1 MKKSSILRAAATIGV
16 FTLLIVGKTPP
27 ASSGANDGKAMCYAA
42 GTYTKCGSSQ
52 FDPSS
57 TSVSCR
63 DERASAWAG
72 PADIQTAART
82 ALYQCSNQ
90 MTQMVSLGSTFPGS
104 RASIKVPCVVLQCT
118 PAR

>member
-1 MKKSSILRAAATIGV
+1 MKESRLLRATATIGV
-16 FTLLIVGKTPP
+16 FTLLIVGKAAP
-27 ASSGANDGKAMCYAA
+27 ALSGANDGKAMCYAA
-42 GTYTKCGSSQ
+42 GTYTRCGSSQ

-57 TSVSCR
+57 SSVSCR
-63 DERASAWAG
+63 DERASAWGG
-72 PADIQTAART
+72 PSDIQTAART

-104 RASIKVPCVVLQCT
+104 RASIQVPCAVLQCT